1 MKITL
6 KSRAVFLAFVMPAA
20 ALLAALAARFFLSQ
34 DTISPAH
41 NYTVVLDAGHGGD
54 DPGKVSSSGI
64 LEKDINL
71 QITLKCK
78 TVLEQNGITVLL
90 TRNSDKSLDG
100 SGSVNKKAADL
111 KNRKTIIMENKPDCA
126 VSIHQNSYPD
136 ISQSGSQVFYQT
148 GNDKSRLLANYIQ
161 NQIRTVTS
169 KDNRREIK
177 PNSDYYLLRD
187 NPVPTVIAEVCF
199 LSNPSEAELITE
211 EYIQDKAAFA
221 IAMGIMQYLLA

>member
-71 QITLKCK
+71 QITLK
-78 TVLEQNGITVLL
+78 
-90 TRNSDKSLDG
+90 
-100 SGSVNKKAADL
+100 
-111 KNRKTIIMENKPDCA
+111 
-126 VSIHQNSYPD
+126 
-136 ISQSGSQVFYQT
+136 
-148 GNDKSRLLANYIQ
+148 
-161 NQIRTVTS
+161 
-169 KDNRREIK
+169 
-177 PNSDYYLLRD
+177 
-187 NPVPTVIAEVCF
+187 
-199 LSNPSEAELITE
+199 
-211 EYIQDKAAFA
+211 
-221 IAMGIMQYLLA
+221 